1 MSKENVKL
9 LLVKSSGKNFWQWS
23 LLNCFTGSSTV
34 VQTLETKHSKV
45 IRCQYGQKLP
55 ANTASAEDFVYK
67 DEVLDTFQ

>member
-1 MSKENVKL
+1 MITFKIISHFA
-9 LLVKSSGKNFWQWS
+9 KSL